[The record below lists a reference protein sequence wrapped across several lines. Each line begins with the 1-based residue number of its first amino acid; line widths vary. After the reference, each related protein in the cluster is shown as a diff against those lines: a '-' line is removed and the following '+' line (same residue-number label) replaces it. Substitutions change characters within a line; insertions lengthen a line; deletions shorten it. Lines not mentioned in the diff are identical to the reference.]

1 SGRAIRDIAP
11 AHNHR
16 ESASF
21 SEIRAVA
28 SIDDIANS
36 PCVSEMQNFHPTSS
50 DTGIQRVSESELA
63 ELNAQLADWSAE
75 QRVAWT
81 LGRYSSG
88 IALSSSFGAQAAV
101 SLHMV
106 TAQRPEIPVILVDTG
121 YLFPETYRFIDQLT
135 GRLGLNLHVYR
146 ARLSPAWQEARYGR
160 LWEEGLEGIER
171 YNDMNRVD
179 PMPRALQELGI
190 RAWFSGLRRQ
200 QSVSRQHRQVLEF
213 GKGGRLRI
221 HPIVDWTDRDVF
233 RYLKQHD
240 LPYHPLWHEG
250 YVSIGDWHTTSRL
263 EAGMREEDTRFF
275 GLKRECGLHEKL

>member
-1 SGRAIRDIAP
+1 
-11 AHNHR
+11 
-16 ESASF
+16 
-21 SEIRAVA
+21 
-28 SIDDIANS
+28 
-36 PCVSEMQNFHPTSS
+36 MQNASQPSS
-50 DTGIQRVSESELA
+50 DPTGMGISEAELA
-63 ELNAQLADWSAE
+63 ELNAQLAGQPAE
-75 QRVAWT
+75 QRVAWA
-81 LGRYSSG
+81 LDRYPSG

-106 TAQRPEIPVILVDTG
+106 TAQRPEIPVILIDTD
-121 YLFPETYRFIDQLT
+121 YLFPETYRFIDELT
-135 GRLGLNLHVYR
+135 DRLGLNLHVYR

-160 LWEEGLEGIER
+160 LWEQGLEGIER
-171 YNDMNRVD
+171 YNDMNKVE
-179 PMPRALQELGI
+179 PMQRALQELGI